1 MNGNGLDQSEKVF
14 EKYIRVGLS
23 EQAQRVGDKI
33 KAAMEAKKQV
43 DK

>member
-1 MNGNGLDQSEKVF
+1 MSNQKKVF
-14 EKYIRVGLS
+14 EKYIHVSLS

-33 KAAMEAKKQV
+33 RAAMEAKKQV

>member
-1 MNGNGLDQSEKVF
+1 MQRYEQSEKVF
-14 EKYIRVGLS
+14 ENYIRVSLS

>member
-1 MNGNGLDQSEKVF
+1 MQRYEQSEKVF
-14 EKYIRVGLS
+14 ENYIHVSLS

-33 KAAMEAKKQV
+33 KAAREAKKKKV

>member
-1 MNGNGLDQSEKVF
+1 LNFKALQDGLGFKS
-14 EKYIRVGLS
+14 IGIS

-33 KAAMEAKKQV
+33 KAAMEARKR